1 MDTPD
6 VSHLTRSF
14 LLLEK
19 TTMVRTPSTMLPLGT
34 QAPDFSLINVDGKTV
49 SLSDFHEAPALLVMF
64 ICNHCPYVK
73 HVADELARLGQEYM
87 AKGAAVVAI
96 NSNDASAYPEDDAA
110 GMAREASAAGFSF
123 PYLHDEGQHVAQ
135 AFRAACTPDFFVFDR
150 ERRLAYRGQFD
161 GSRPNSATPVTGADL
176 RGALDA
182 LLAGSPV
189 PSPQRPSVG
198 CNIKWKPGNAPGYA

>member
-1 MDTPD
+1 MA
-6 VSHLTRSF
+6 
-14 LLLEK
+14 E
-19 TTMVRTPSTMLPLGT
+19 TPSTMLALGT
-34 QAPDFSLINVDGKTV
+34 EVPSFSLPDLDGKIV
-49 SLSDFHEAPALLVMF
+49 GDRDVRSAQALVVAFL
-64 ICNHCPYVK
+64 CPHCPYVK
-73 HVADELARLGQEYM
+73 HVRQAFVQLAKDYQPRDV
-87 AKGAAVVAI
+87 AIVAI